1 MKNPFAPKP
10 FIMKAAILIIFIAVF
25 APCMSQAQSILLG
38 SKEERVFDKFN
49 WLPYAFY
56 SDSFGLGVGV
66 GAGYS
71 GWREEET
78 SLLGS
83 ITVGTKGS
91 YNIIAA
97 ISDLRVPGFRRLY
110 VEPLL
115 IFGRYQDQFLYIGKN
130 NAGFE
135 GQRAGANDS
144 DPENYVEAIQ
154 NDYRVDFQFRYLLPI
169 GHGADRESIVNRY
182 ILEKGFLKSGA
193 TGGASWNPL
202 KSGRSYLTFTPQ
214 WRDQTLEQDD
224 RELPL
229 ETLNLEVAF
238 ERDNRDF
245 PFNATRGSYQRVSY
259 KKDFSDGDIL
269 DNWDLWTFDYA
280 NIFDLKATR
289 VLRQQVLAFNWW
301 AAYVP
306 TWETEIVDGEEQI
319 TGRPPQYDGAIL
331 GGIRRLR
338 AYDDARFQDKAAIFY
353 SLEYRCI
360 PHWQPQKDIELLDF
374 ADIKYIQWVAFAEAG
389 QVSPHWNVSDLHSD
403 LHFDGGIGLRG
414 MIHKAVCRLDFAVGE
429 EGLRVVAMY
438 GQPF

>member
-25 APCMSQAQSILLG
+25 APCMSQAQSIMLD
-38 SKEERVFDKFN
+38 SKEERVFNKFN

-71 GWREEET
+71 GWPEEET

-154 NDYRVDFQFRYLLPI
+154 NDYRVDFQFRYLLP
-169 GHGADRESIVNRY
+169 
-182 ILEKGFLKSGA
+182 
-193 TGGASWNPL
+193 
-202 KSGRSYLTFTPQ
+202 
-214 WRDQTLEQDD
+214 
-224 RELPL
+224 
-229 ETLNLEVAF
+229 
-238 ERDNRDF
+238 
-245 PFNATRGSYQRVSY
+245 
-259 KKDFSDGDIL
+259 
-269 DNWDLWTFDYA
+269 
-280 NIFDLKATR
+280 
-289 VLRQQVLAFNWW
+289 
-301 AAYVP
+301 
-306 TWETEIVDGEEQI
+306 
-319 TGRPPQYDGAIL
+319 
-331 GGIRRLR
+331 
-338 AYDDARFQDKAAIFY
+338 
-353 SLEYRCI
+353 
-360 PHWQPQKDIELLDF
+360 
-374 ADIKYIQWVAFAEAG
+374 
-389 QVSPHWNVSDLHSD
+389 
-403 LHFDGGIGLRG
+403 
-414 MIHKAVCRLDFAVGE
+414 
-429 EGLRVVAMY
+429 
-438 GQPF
+438 